1 MIKWDWFQESK
12 VELSIKKMNQCEYCI
27 KGKKEKVIESSW
39 SVQWRH
45 LATLSVLEK
54 SKEVPSTS

>member
-12 VELSIKKMNQCEYCI
+12 VELSIKRMNQCEYCI

-39 SVQWRH
+39 SMKRRL
-45 LATLSVLEK
+45 LATLSVLENW
-54 SKEVPSTS
+54 KEVPSTS